1 MTRLVQ
7 IQTTVPA
14 RTLGKS
20 RRSVAPH
27 SLYMRVSFLEL
38 ERERHLQEIAN
49 CNERSAR
56 LHARLAA
63 IEVEQVQLLALL
75 QASSGP
81 RRDSTMP
88 QQPTIGGGLEIRY

>member
-7 IQTTVPA
+7 IQTTIPA

-20 RRSVAPH
+20 KRSVAPH

-49 CNERSAR
+49 CNDRSAR
-56 LHARLAA
+56 LQARLVT
-63 IEVEQVQLLALL
+63 IEAEQSQLLALL
-75 QASSGP
+75 QASS
-81 RRDSTMP
+81 RRADDSTMM
-88 QQPTIGGGLEIRY
+88 QQPAATGALEFRY